1 MFLLKKKNI
10 KTFINKKMEF
20 RLKKFFFLFQ
30 IDENFNKFLFQF
42 SLLFILKTCSWK
54 KKKTMSLFFKRLE
67 LFYDDSI
74 VCFMDN
80 VEFFK

>member
-1 MFLLKKKNI
+1 MFISIFAAFYSKNM
-10 KTFINKKMEF
+10 FME
-20 RLKKFFFLFQ
+20 
-30 IDENFNKFLFQF
+30 
-42 SLLFILKTCSWK
+42 